1 MFPQL
6 FHIGNFALPTY
17 GLLVALGVLTGLIV
31 TTKLA
36 PSQKIN
42 PDDAW
47 NLGVLVVLCA
57 IVGAKLL
64 LIINDFGWYMS
75 HPGEI
80 FSLAMVQAGG
90 VFYGGVI
97 AALIAATYYMRKHHM
112 PALRTCDTF
121 APGLALGHSI
131 GRLGCFAAGCCF
143 GKPTNHWWGVVF
155 TNPLAH
161 SISSTPLNVRIEPT
175 QLFESAI
182 EFLNFLILYTLLR
195 RKKFEGQVIGSY
207 LFLYGIARFFL
218 EFIRNDPDR
227 GSMFNGAMTGTQFVS
242 ILFVIA
248 GGILWYL
255 RRAPQ
260 PQLVTATQVAPARRV
275 PAVKGS

>member
-6 FHIGNFALPTY
+6 FHLGNFALPTY
-17 GLLVALGVLTGLIV
+17 GFLVALGVLTGLVVI
-31 TTKLA
+31 TKLS
-36 PSQKIN
+36 PSQGLN
-42 PDDAW
+42 PDDTW
-47 NLGVLVVLCA
+47 NLGVLVVLAA

-64 LIINDFGWYMS
+64 LIINDFSWYSS
-75 HPGEI
+75 HPRDI

-97 AALIAATYYMRKHHM
+97 AALATAAYYMRKHHM
-112 PALRTCDTF
+112 PALRTADTF

-131 GRLGCFAAGCCF
+131 GRVGCFAAGCCF

-161 SISSTPLNVRIEPT
+161 SISGTPLNVPIQPT

-182 EFLNFLILYTLLR
+182 EFVNFLILFWLLR
-195 RKKFEGQVIGSY
+195 HKKFEGQVIGAY
-207 LFLYGIARFFL
+207 LFLYGVARFFI
-218 EFIRNDPDR
+218 EFIRDDPDR
-227 GSMFNGAMTGTQFVS
+227 GSMFNGALTGTQFVS

-248 GGILWYL
+248 GGILWYM
-255 RRAPQ
+255 RRSIPQ
-260 PQLVTATQVAPARRV
+260 PQLVSARADLSLR
-275 PAVKGS
+275 AAKR